1 MYILAMNPQATDLK
15 TLTDDE
21 VNQLYANVYAEKI
34 RREMLR
40 NPAALVYAPA
50 PAPTGM
56 TAKKE
61 KKPAKLKPANPNA
74 PSVAT
79 VCVDCGAG
87 FNTKQGCTRCQACAR
102 RAPKVKCPTC
112 SKLFTDWGIASREGK
127 CPNCSGAYVKNE

>member
-1 MYILAMNPQATDLK
+1 MDLK

-21 VNQLYANVYAEKI
+21 VNQLYANIYAEKI

-40 NPAALVYAPA
+40 NPALLIHAPVPA
-50 PAPTGM
+50 PVPAPPPTGM
-56 TAKKE
+56 VPKE

-79 VCVDCGAG
+79 TCVDCGAG